1 MDKRQMCVYSTL
13 SLAWLIFSDFLVG
26 SGKTILWYVSQLRFH
41 AGTLILSTSS
51 SIIQDI
57 KGTVEGGLTSMA
69 YFYCDFR
76 DPKKQS
82 PDGLLSSFLH
92 QLCAQSDACC
102 DMLFSLY
109 STHACGRR
117 LPSIGVLT
125 QCLKDMLRLLVQE
138 PVYIVVDG
146 LDECP
151 GIPGSPSSRLTI
163 LRLIQELV
171 NLHFSNLHI
180 CVLSHPSPDIEFYLA
195 PLVSRRVSLHDES
208 GQMQDIIHYLRSML
222 NTHPK
227 MRGWKASDKVDVV
240 NKMFRKADGV

>member
-1 MDKRQMCVYSTL
+1 VHLFHTSAFL
-13 SLAWLIFSDFLVG
+13 LLISSDFLVG

-41 AGTLILSTSS
+41 TGTFILSTSS

-57 KGTVEGGLTSMA
+57 KGTVDAGLASMA

-109 STHACGRR
+109 SSHACGWRS
-117 LPSIGVLT
+117 PSIGVLT
-125 QCLKDMLRLLVQE
+125 RCLKDVLRLLIQE

-180 CVLSHPSPDIEFYLA
+180 CVLSQPSPDIEFYLA
-195 PLVSRRVSLHDES
+195 PLASRRVCHHEES

-227 MRGWKASDKVDVV
+227 MRGWKASDKRDVV